1 MNKTINKLLAGV
13 LALGL
18 ICSGTAFAK
27 DPVEVSK
34 DGEKVTVTVTTL
46 GSGEETTLLVVPQG
60 VTISQAF
67 ADTTKIHHM
76 DQVPASTAGV
86 AIFNFKYSGDGN
98 LDIYSGYATM
108 SATDVPYEG
117 VLDLSGGTGGGAGGG
132 DFTYGDVNNDGDID
146 TLDALAVIN
155 YYLHETP
162 FADSQNDDEE
172 YELGTS
178 AADVNDDGDV
188 DTLDALAII
197 NKYLH
202 ETEFEIGE

>member
-46 GSGEETTLLVVPQG
+46 GSGEETTLLVVPQD

-67 ADTTKIHHM
+67 ADTTKIYHM

-86 AIFNFKYSGDGN
+86 ATFNFKYSGDGN

-117 VLDLSGGTGGGAGGG
+117 VLDLSGGTGGGAG
-132 DFTYGDVNNDGDID
+132 DFIYGDVNNDGDID
-146 TLDALAVIN
+146 ILDA
-155 YYLHETP
+155 
-162 FADSQNDDEE
+162 S
-172 YELGTS
+172 
-178 AADVNDDGDV
+178 
-188 DTLDALAII
+188 AII
-197 NKYLH
+197 NFYLSGTPFYEDVSSKTVYKYGEQAANVYPDNDIDILDASAV
-202 ETEFEIGE
+202 IGYYLQGTDFPVNNQ

>member
-46 GSGEETTLLVVPQG
+46 GSGEETTLLVVPQD

-67 ADTTKIHHM
+67 ADTTKIYHM
-76 DQVPASTAGV
+76 DQAAATSAGV
-86 AIFNFKYSGDGN
+86 ATFSFKYSGEGN

-108 SATDVPYEG
+108 SADDAPYEG
-117 VLDLSGGTGGGAGGG
+117 VLDLSGGTGGGAGGN
-132 DFTYGDVNNDGDID
+132 FTYGDVNNDGIVD
-146 TLDALAVIN
+146 TMDAVMVVYN
-155 YYLHETP
+155 YLSGTP
-162 FADSQNDDEE
+162 FYEDMTTNKVYE
-172 YELGTS
+172 YGEL
-178 AADVNDDGDV
+178 AADVDGV
-188 DTLDALAII
+188 TGIDTQDAVLIVY
-197 NKYLH
+197 NYLNGTPFPV
-202 ETEFEIGE
+202 EQ